1 MLLIECPYC
10 GPRASPNSPAAAR
23 PTSRA
28 RCIPNNSPT
37 VNGATTCSC
46 AGIPVARIAS
56 SGCTRRA
63 VAAGSGAARYR
74 QLPDPGLRDLRA
86 GRVRRR
92 GRCRRA
98 GRCAMKQVDRLE
110 AGGASTVPSPC
121 ISRST
126 AWRTRATRATRW
138 PRRCWPMACVSSPAA
153 SSITA
158 RAASSRRGGGAQRR
172 RAARSRAIQRAEC
185 ARHRDRAVPGPG
197 GVQRECGTVA
207 GARPPGHQPAAG
219 ALPARRLLLQDLHV
233 AAPPVAPLRGQ
244 DPRGRRPGS
253 APDARDAERYDKRYA
268 HCDVLVLGGGPAG
281 LAAADAAAA
290 TGARVI
296 LVDEQRELGGSLL
309 SCRPRSTASRHCA
322 GPGASRR
329 ACGSGLMSGS

>member
-46 AGIPVARIAS
+46 AGIPWPASRAVGARAGLSPLVLLRDTVSYQILGYETFAPGASAAGADAAGQEVRNETGRPTGGRGRIDRSQPLHFTFNGVAYQGYPGDTLASALLANGLRFVARSFAS
-56 SGCTRRA
+56 PP
-63 VAAGSGAARYR
+63 ARH
-74 QLPDPGLRDLRA
+74 
-86 GRVRRR
+86 
-92 GRCRRA
+92 
-98 GRCAMKQVDRLE
+98 
-110 AGGASTVPSPC
+110 
-121 ISRST
+121 
-126 AWRTRATRATRW
+126 
-138 PRRCWPMACVSSPAA
+138 
-153 SSITA
+153 
-158 RAASSRRGGGAQRR
+158 RRGGWRSPTPSCSSKPGHTACRM
-172 RAARSRAIQRAEC
+172 RAPPRSSCTR
-185 ARHRDRAVPGPG
+185 PG

-244 DPRGRRPGS
+244 DPRGRRPGQRAGCPRCRALRQALRPLRCAGVGRRTGGIGGRRRGS
-253 APDARDAERYDKRYA
+253 RDRRARDP
-268 HCDVLVLGGGPAG
+268 GGRTARAGRQPVVPA
-281 LAAADAAAA
+281 
-290 TGARVI
+290 
-296 LVDEQRELGGSLL
+296 
-309 SCRPRSTASRHCA
+309 RPRSTASRHCA

-329 ACGSGLMSGS
+329 PAAAA